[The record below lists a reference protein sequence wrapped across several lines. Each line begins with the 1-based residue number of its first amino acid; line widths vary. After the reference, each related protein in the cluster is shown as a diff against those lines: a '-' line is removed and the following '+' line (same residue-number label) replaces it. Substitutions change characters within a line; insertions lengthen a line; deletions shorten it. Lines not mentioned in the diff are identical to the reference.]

1 MKTNTVLSAIL
12 FAFLLTSCERLFHG
26 TGEYSFSGKVQKG
39 PFVSGTTI
47 TLNELND
54 HLGQTGR
61 AFTTQVTGD
70 NGQFSLDNIELE
82 SELVQITAS
91 GYYYNELYD
100 ELSGAPLTLYVI
112 TDLSG
117 HETVNI
123 NLLTHLMKGRLEKL
137 VSEGNA
143 YEEALEQ
150 AGSELLVFMGVEEEF
165 EEDFEEFD
173 ITGNG
178 DPDALL
184 LAFSLIVQRYTLFSL
199 QIPSLTAELTQLL
212 ARLSADFREDG
223 MITGQP
229 LIDTLM
235 YNISQLNLIDIRN
248 NLQRKYNDLGISGS
262 VPDFEKYIGKFQ
274 EKYSDQLYTEFYYPE
289 MASPDPATAPD
300 AKIPNILVPGDTL
313 FRAGN
318 PYSVA
323 AIIPLN
329 SALTIRFISHGSGSN
344 FGVSGP
350 LCGWEYVNQYPNG
363 FILNAQRQNQL
374 MSMLMYLGDTASA
387 VIEYYENS
395 QDAPTFTKTI
405 SWE

>member
-1 MKTNTVLSAIL
+1 MKINTVLSTILLAIL
-12 FAFLLTSCERLFHG
+12 LSGCERLFNG
-26 TGEYSFSGKVQKG
+26 TDEYSFSGKVQKG

-54 HLGQTGR
+54 RLGQTGR

-123 NLLTHLMKGRLEKL
+123 NLLTHLMKGRVEKL
-137 VSEGNA
+137 VSEGNP
-143 YEEALEQ
+143 YREAMEQ
-150 AGSELLVFMGVEEEF
+150 ARSELLVFMGVEEKF
-165 EEDFEEFD
+165 EKNFEEFD

-184 LAFSLIVQRYTLFSL
+184 LAFSLIVQRYTMFSL
-199 QIPSLTAELTQLL
+199 QVPSLTAELTQLL

-235 YNISQLNLIDIRN
+235 YNVSQLNLIDIRN
-248 NLQRKYNDLGISGS
+248 NLQQKYADLGISGS

-274 EKYSDQLYTEFYYPE
+274 EKYSDQLYTEFFYPG
-289 MASPDPATAPD
+289 MASPDPVMAPD
-300 AKIPNILVPGDTL
+300 AKIPNILVSSDTI
-313 FRAGN
+313 FKAGE
-318 PYSVA
+318 PYSAA

-329 SALTIRFISHGSGSN
+329 ANLAIRFISHGSGSN

-350 LCGWEYVNQYPNG
+350 IHGWEYVNQHPNG
-363 FILNAQRQNQL
+363 FMLNAQRQNQL
-374 MSMLMYLGDTASA
+374 MSMLMYLMDPGSA

-395 QDAPTFTKTI
+395 SESPTYTKTI
-405 SWE
+405 RWE

>member
-1 MKTNTVLSAIL
+1 MKNCTVIQVIL
-12 FAFLLTSCERLFHG
+12 LAFLLTGCERIFHG

-54 HLGQTGR
+54 KLGQTGR

-91 GYYYNELYD
+91 GYYYNELYGV
-100 ELSGAPLTLYVI
+100 LSGAPLTLYVI

-137 VSEGNA
+137 VSGGSSFEQ
-143 YEEALEQ
+143 ALEQ
-150 AGSELLVFMGVEEEF
+150 AKSELLVFMGVEEAF
-165 EEDFEEFD
+165 EEEFEEFD

-212 ARLSADFREDG
+212 SRLSEDFREDG

-248 NLQRKYNDLGISGS
+248 NLQQKYADLGISGS
-262 VPDFEKYIGKFQ
+262 VPDFEKYIGMFQ
-274 EKYSDQLYTEFYYPE
+274 EKYCDQLYTEFFYPG

-300 AKIPNILVPGDTL
+300 AKIPNILVPADTL

-350 LCGWEYVNQYPNG
+350 VCGWEYVNQHPNG
-363 FILNAQRQNQL
+363 FILNAQRQNQM
-374 MSMLMYLGDTASA
+374 MSTLMYLMDPGSA

-395 QDAPTFTKTI
+395 QETPTFTKTI
-405 SWE
+405 RWE